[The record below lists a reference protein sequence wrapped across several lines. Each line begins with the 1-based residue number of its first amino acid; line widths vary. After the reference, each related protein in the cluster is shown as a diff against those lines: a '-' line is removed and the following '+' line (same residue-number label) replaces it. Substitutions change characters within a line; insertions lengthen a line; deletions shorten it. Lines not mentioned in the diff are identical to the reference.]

1 MGIKQSIMENL
12 KVGLIIIVINSSNKL
27 LIIIGILMEAL
38 MGINN
43 SEMGISMLSQIITQ
57 IIGSNVK
64 VNDQC

>member
-1 MGIKQSIMENL
+1 
-12 KVGLIIIVINSSNKL
+12 
-27 LIIIGILMEAL
+27 MEAL